1 MAFPIIDIIVVI
13 LLVCFV
19 LMGLIKGFW
28 RSLFALLSGF
38 VTLILA
44 ILLAKPLASLLD
56 GWFHIGNAFANSMH
70 GSIESYVSEHG
81 YSSGW
86 MAMAMKIVLGNNY
99 TDLVDGDDTS
109 TLVNNFSAALGR
121 LALVLICVVVL
132 FILIKVLLHF
142 LSKGLKKLTE
152 KGVMK
157 GVDKS
162 LGAVFGLIRGAI
174 TVFICFAIMFE
185 LCSFITPVGDWFN
198 GLLAYNPVS
207 NFLYG
212 LTKNL
217 MQNVIVPF
225 FTR

>member
-28 RSLFALLSGF
+28 RSLFALLSTF
-38 VTLILA
+38 VTILLA

-56 GWFHIGNAFANSMH
+56 GWFHVSTVFANSMH
-70 GSIESYVSEHG
+70 GGIESYVNSHG

-86 MAMAMKIVLGNNY
+86 MAIAMKIVLGNNY
-99 TDLVDGDDTS
+99 KDLVEGDDTS
-109 TLVNNFSAALGR
+109 TLVNNFSDALGH
-121 LALVLICVVVL
+121 LALILICVVVL
-132 FILIKVLLHF
+132 FIVLKIILHF
-142 LSKGLKKLTE
+142 LSKILKKITE

-162 LGAVFGLIRGAI
+162 LGAVFGLIRGAVTI
-174 TVFICFAIMFE
+174 FICFGVMFE

-198 GLLAYNPVS
+198 GLLAHNPVS
-207 NFLYG
+207 NFLYDI
-212 LTKNL
+212 TKNL
-217 MQNVIVPF
+217 LQNVVIPF
-225 FTR
+225 FTK